1 MSTWLSYHWHAFF
14 LSLRRLFEAPFT
26 SLLNIIVIGIAFSFP
41 TGMYMLLDN
50 IQNLSGQLSGAPQLS
65 IFLKSDTN
73 KAAIERLKSHL
84 KQHPEIANFQFI
96 SKEDA
101 LKQLEKEGG
110 LADVLN
116 SLTRNPLPDAFI
128 IDAKDTSPETLKRL
142 RAEMLDWPNSEHVQL
157 DSTWMEKLNAL
168 IKLGALVVLILTIL
182 LSSALIIITF
192 NTIRLQIL
200 TKRDEIE
207 VSKLIGATSNFI
219 RRPFLYFG
227 AIQSMAGGAIAWL
240 IVAIIITL
248 INDELLNMIQIY
260 TINFQLTHISYED
273 SIFLLLFSFWL
284 GWLGSW
290 LSVTSHL

>member
-1 MSTWLSYHWHAFF
+1 
-14 LSLRRLFEAPFT
+14 
-26 SLLNIIVIGIAFSFP
+26 
-41 TGMYMLLDN
+41 MLLDN

-65 IFLKSDTN
+65 IFLKSDTD
-73 KAAIERLKSHL
+73 KATIERLKLHL
-84 KQHPEIANFQFI
+84 KQHPKIANFQFI
-96 SKEDA
+96 SKKDA
-101 LKQLEKEGG
+101 LKQLEKESK
-110 LADVLN
+110 LADALN

-128 IDAKDTSPETLKRL
+128 IDAKDTSPETLKKL
-142 RAEMLDWPNSEHVQL
+142 RTEMLEWPSSEYVQL
-157 DSTWMEKLNAL
+157 DSTWMKRLNAL
-168 IKLGALVVLILTIL
+168 IKLGKLVILILTIL

-200 TKRDEIE
+200 TKHDEIE

-227 AIQSMAGGAIAWL
+227 AIQGMAGGAIAWI

-248 INDELLNMIQIY
+248 INDELLNMVQIY
-260 TINFQLTHISYED
+260 TINFQLNHISFKE